1 MASVGCGEAAPP
13 APEAPKPAT
22 DNRERT
28 PGPTVE
34 SEIGGLDDVKVKH
47 KFEQVSVSLSR
58 CFSDGER
65 NVAYMSGDIHFVIRI
80 KKDGSARWAYVKDS
94 TLGDRDTEAC
104 MLRVL
109 KGTTWPQ
116 PQGGEGLAENTFTFD
131 SGGEERPPIAW
142 TPKQLGPAHDKV
154 RKALA
159 QCKQQAGTRSLT
171 ATLYIDTDGKAASVG
186 VASGDEKGDDAA
198 QCVID
203 SLKPLKYPSP
213 GSYASK
219 VSVSVE

>member
-1 MASVGCGEAAPP
+1 MACVGCGEAPPPP
-13 APEAPKPAT
+13 AEAPKAAA
-22 DNRERT
+22 DHVERT

-34 SEIGGLDDVKVKH
+34 ADIGGLDDMKVKH

-58 CFSDGER
+58 CFSEGEQ
-65 NVAYMSGDIHFVIRI
+65 NVAYLSGDIHFVIRI

-94 TLGDRDTEAC
+94 TLGDRETEAC

-109 KGTTWPQ
+109 KGATWPQ
-116 PQGGEGLAENTFTFD
+116 PLGGEGLAENTFTFD
-131 SGGEERPPIAW
+131 PGEEKRLPVAW
-142 TPKQLGPAHDKV
+142 TPKQLGPAHEKV
-154 RKALA
+154 KRALA

-186 VASGDEKGDDAA
+186 VASGDEKGEDAA

-203 SLKPLKYPSP
+203 ALKPLKYPSP